1 MKRFVPFSEGAR
13 DCVGQSLARLNL
25 TTTLA
30 QLLGSFSFRL
40 ADEVRLDP
48 SFLSNGDLRYVR
60 LHQVLALELELCFV
74 FLGGGE

>member
-30 QLLGSFSFRL
+30 QLFGSFSFRL
-40 ADEVRLDP
+40 ADEVRGSDP
-48 SFLSNGDLRYVR
+48 GFDLKTDPGMCACVRCSRWSLCSFLLS
-60 LHQVLALELELCFV
+60 
-74 FLGGGE
+74 